1 MHVCS
6 VSVSFCGGKFDGG
19 AGGRNRRSD
28 SRVLTIIRIE
38 SNEIKNWPQ
47 GPAIEAASAT
57 VLDMDSDTFL
67 YSKNAEEKQ
76 YPASI
81 TKIMTTL
88 LLVENCDLDDEIT
101 FSDIVYDL
109 EEGSSHLGIQPGEKM
124 KLRDAAYGIMLASAN
139 DISNGVAEYIG
150 GSISGFADLMNERAK
165 EIGCVNTHFPIRTA
179 CTAMIIIRVHMIW
192 R

>member
-1 MHVCS
+1 MQVFDRLSVHVCS
-6 VSVSFCGGKFDGG
+6 VSVSFCGGKFDG
-19 AGGRNRRSD
+19 AQEEETEEAIPESYYYP
-28 SRVLTIIRIE
+28 IE

-57 VLDMDSDTFL
+57 VLDMDSGTFL

-124 KLRDAAYGIMLASAN
+124 KLNGTLPTGLCWLLPTIFPTEWPSISAEASA
-139 DISNGVAEYIG
+139 
-150 GSISGFADLMNERAK
+150 DL
-165 EIGCVNTHFPIRTA
+165 PI
-179 CTAMIIIRVHMIW
+179 
-192 R
+192 

>member
-1 MHVCS
+1 MKSWKSLIAGFLIVCLCMFAPCPYLFAEENS
-6 VSVSFCGGKFDGG
+6 TEAQEEETEEAIPESYYYP
-19 AGGRNRRSD
+19 
-28 SRVLTIIRIE
+28 IE

-57 VLDMDSDTFL
+57 VLDMDSGTFL

-150 GSISGFADLMNERAK
+150 GSISGFADLT
-165 EIGCVNTHFPIRTA
+165 IFQT
-179 CTAMIIIRVHMIW
+179 
-192 R
+192 